1 MLPGN
6 DHYVFIKIGGVTE
19 LNDIFGVPS
28 VDGEP
33 VVSIE
38 ENTEISIPK
47 TMRLHQNYPNPFNP
61 TTVISYDLPKTQLV
75 QINIYNMLGQKIANL
90 VNDVQNPGIYKI
102 NFDGSGLSS
111 GIYFYQ
117 IQADGFQ
124 QTRKMLLVK

>member
-1 MLPGN
+1 
-6 DHYVFIKIGGVTE
+6 
-19 LNDIFGVPS
+19 
-28 VDGEP
+28 
-33 VVSIE
+33 
-38 ENTEISIPK
+38 
-47 TMRLHQNYPNPFNP
+47 
-61 TTVISYDLPKTQLV
+61 
-75 QINIYNMLGQKIANL
+75 MLGQKIANL